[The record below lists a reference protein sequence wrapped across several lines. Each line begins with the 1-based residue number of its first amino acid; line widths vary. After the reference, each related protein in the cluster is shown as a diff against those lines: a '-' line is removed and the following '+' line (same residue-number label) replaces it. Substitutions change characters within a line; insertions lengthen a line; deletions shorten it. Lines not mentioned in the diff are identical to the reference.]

1 MKDSHTAHSAI
12 LAALLIAL
20 SGSALAQTELPHPTY
35 TWSLSPTSGDWD
47 TAANWSPEG
56 VPDTA
61 ARAVFGPSS
70 VTNVTASSPSL
81 YSIEFTPGASPY
93 TITGDFY
100 FDREG
105 VFNNSGV
112 VQTFNGSF
120 GFSRDAVAGSL
131 VTYNTTDVGFGYGA
145 NAGSATFNIDV
156 DGYAS
161 FSGTNRLGYGS
172 AGSATFNNSGFI
184 SFHKHSTA
192 DQATFIN
199 YGGDSFGAP
208 GAFVMFKRA
217 NAASSTIILYGGT
230 VFGALGA
237 RCFFLNSSASSAT
250 LIAYGGA
257 GDSRS
262 GGSILFTTSSGG
274 TARVEVFGNGN
285 LDLSR
290 LGAADNTIGSL
301 EGDGFVYLG
310 GGPLAIGGN
319 NIDTTFAGTITE
331 EGGIHEGGPGS
342 ISKTGSGTLTLT
354 GASDYTDGTTVES
367 GLLFVNN
374 TSGSATGSGPVT
386 VAGGGLSG
394 AGIITGPLTV
404 GTGSSSGAALAPGAS
419 GSTIGTLIVQNA
431 LSLLADATYDAQ
443 LNSTTLLADDVTSA
457 GVTING
463 AKIRVGDLG
472 ASALASGTS
481 FTLLNNTSSTPISGT
496 FTNLP
501 DGATVIVGNNTF
513 RANYEGGDGNDLTLT
528 VVP

>member
-1 MKDSHTAHSAI
+1 MRNALTARSAI
-12 LAALLIAL
+12 VAALLAVFN
-20 SGSALAQTELPHPTY
+20 GPALAQTELPHPTY
-35 TWSLSPTSGDWD
+35 TWSLSPVSGDWN
-47 TAANWSPEG
+47 TPENWRPEG

-61 ARAVFGPSS
+61 AKAVFGSSS

-131 VTYNTTDVGFGYGA
+131 VTYNTTDVGFSYGA
-145 NAGSATFNIDV
+145 NAGSATFNIDA

-208 GAFVMFKRA
+208 GGFVMFKRA

-257 GDSRS
+257 GDSSS
-262 GGSILFTTSSGG
+262 GGSIRFTTSGGG
-274 TARVEVFGNGN
+274 TARIGVMGSGEGGLLALCAAAIDPRIKAACVSGYFDSRQNVWQEPIDRNVFGFLERFGDAE
-285 LDLSR
+285 LASLIAPRALVVEAGDSRSLPESRDLSR
-290 LGAADNTIGSL
+290 
-301 EGDGFVYLG
+301 
-310 GGPLAIGGN
+310 
-319 NIDTTFAGTITE
+319 
-331 EGGIHEGGPGS
+331 
-342 ISKTGSGTLTLT
+342 
-354 GASDYTDGTTVES
+354 
-367 GLLFVNN
+367 
-374 TSGSATGSGPVT
+374 
-386 VAGGGLSG
+386 
-394 AGIITGPLTV
+394 
-404 GTGSSSGAALAPGAS
+404 
-419 GSTIGTLIVQNA
+419 
-431 LSLLADATYDAQ
+431 
-443 LNSTTLLADDVTSA
+443 
-457 GVTING
+457 
-463 AKIRVGDLG
+463 
-472 ASALASGTS
+472 
-481 FTLLNNTSSTPISGT
+481 
-496 FTNLP
+496 
-501 DGATVIVGNNTF
+501 
-513 RANYEGGDGNDLTLT
+513 
-528 VVP
+528 